1 MGDMS
6 SREIA
11 YMRDVHGIDERGGSL
26 DYDEPCMDGAP
37 ETTCP
42 LCCEELPEPDGEC
55 ADPMCKVY
63 TIIEEEIEDHMR
75 GLSDD
80 VLNDGL
86 AALLKLRTRFD
97 KEVDNV

>member
-6 SREIA
+6 RSEIA
-11 YMRDVHGIDERGGSL
+11 YMRDVHGVSETGGSL
-26 DYDEPCMDGAP
+26 DYREPYTDGAP
-37 ETTCP
+37 EMLCP
-42 LCCEELPEPDGEC
+42 LCSADLPEPDGEC

-63 TIIEEEIEDHMR
+63 TIINEEIEDHMR
-75 GLSDD
+75 GQSDD
-80 VLNDGL
+80 ILNDGL